1 MVTQTMPGQ
10 LRELAGITLTEF
22 DSSPVSTKLSNGF
35 GEAKLWRD
43 IIEPE
48 TAQTV
53 VSYESEFYSG
63 TPAVTVNEFG
73 KGKVWYIGCDLEDD
87 AIETIVKRITD
98 DADAEYIPQ
107 PENVEIVKRSANGI
121 EYLML
126 MNYSN
131 EAKDTG
137 IKGVSMISGN
147 DFDGVLDAYGAE
159 VIKL

>member
-1 MVTQTMPGQ
+1 MISGKYKVVYMPAYVIVSDETKQRLEEYVKNGGTLVLTYRSGIKDIDNNMVTQTMPGQ

-63 TPAVTVNEFG
+63 TPAVTMNEFG
-73 KGKVWYIGCDLEDD
+73 KGKVWYI
-87 AIETIVKRITD
+87 
-98 DADAEYIPQ
+98 P
-107 PENVEIVKRSANGI
+107 
-121 EYLML
+121 
-126 MNYSN
+126 
-131 EAKDTG
+131 
-137 IKGVSMISGN
+137 
-147 DFDGVLDAYGAE
+147 
-159 VIKL
+159 